1 MEEFCGEPL
10 LSLNSSWHTSSP
22 KLPQCLSRTVSSTF
36 LLPPP
41 HYHLQVLLAP
51 PFLLLLASLL
61 SSFFSLA
68 EKQKPAPS
76 LSRPIIARLL
86 LATIALV

>member
-22 KLPQCLSRTVSSTF
+22 ELPQCLSRTVSSTS
-36 LLPPP
+36 LLPPHAP
-41 HYHLQVLLAP
+41 PQVLLAP
-51 PFLLLLASLL
+51 PSLLLLASLL

-68 EKQKPAPS
+68 EKQKAAPS
-76 LSRPIIARLL
+76 LSRPIIARIL
-86 LATIALV
+86 LATQALV